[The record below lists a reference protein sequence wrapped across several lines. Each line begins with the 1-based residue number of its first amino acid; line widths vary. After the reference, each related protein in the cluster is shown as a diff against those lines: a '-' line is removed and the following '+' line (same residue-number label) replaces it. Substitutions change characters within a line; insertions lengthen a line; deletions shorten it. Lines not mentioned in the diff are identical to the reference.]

1 MARRRHKKKHQD
13 NHAPK
18 EAAPETG
25 VIVAEKAIRPT
36 AERFARGQ
44 WHRASRS
51 GPVVDLC
58 HDMIAALH
66 TDGDISYAQE
76 QNARLFQE
84 VRAAWL
90 GELALSGYRS
100 CLDIGATGYDATD
113 GNPAAIKSHDAM
125 KRRLGVVRY
134 LYIATEVE
142 KGSHQVPASLETLR
156 RALDAIGG

>member
-1 MARRRHKKKHQD
+1 MARRRHKNRQRENKPPQ
-13 NHAPK
+13 AP
-18 EAAPETG
+18 APESET
-25 VIVAEKAIRPT
+25 IVAEKAIRPT
-36 AERFARGQ
+36 VERYALGQ
-44 WHRASRS
+44 WHKASRS

-66 TDGDISYAQE
+66 TAGQISYGQE

-125 KRRLGVVRY
+125 KQRLGVVRY

-142 KGSHQVPASLETLR
+142 KGPHQVPASMVTLR